1 MGPGFEKAVK
11 KTGAHINEFQADSHI
26 SFDFPRSSSVL
37 PDPGARAASIDE
49 KVDEIIGIVP
59 WIMEQIS
66 GSKKREDGIEVSW
79 REKGKEHIE
88 FFSYQDII
96 DMKINAIDLL
106 ENPRFY
112 LVDPKKRRIHATS
125 RGCCET

>member
-1 MGPGFEKAVK
+1 M
-11 KTGAHINEFQADSHI
+11 QSLMR
-26 SFDFPRSSSVL
+26 SFVTL
-37 PDPGARAASIDE
+37 
-49 KVDEIIGIVP
+49 P

-66 GSKKREDGIEVSW
+66 ESKKKETGIEVSW
-79 REKGKEHIE
+79 MEQGKERQE

-112 LVDPKKRRIHATS
+112 LIDAKKRHIHATS